1 MLTRVGGPLYD
12 SLVQDAPPDSG
23 DELEPLLEAWSTQDP
38 AVRERLI
45 PLVYAELRRL
55 AQHYMRGERHNHT
68 LQPTALVNEMYMRL
82 ANIDRMQWRDR
93 AHFIATAATLMRR
106 ILVDHA
112 RATGRGKRGGGVS
125 VTSFDEQVIGT
136 ERAVDVLALDDAL
149 RSLAQLDPRQSQV
162 VELRF
167 FGGLSIEET
176 AEALSL
182 SPATVKR
189 EWTMA
194 KAWLHDQLRGA

>member
-1 MLTRVGGPLYD
+1 MRE
-12 SLVQDAPPDSG
+12 PDSPGG
-23 DELEPLLEAWSTQDP
+23 DELAPLFEAWSTQDP

-55 AQHYMRGERHNHT
+55 AQHYMKGERQDHT
-68 LQPTALVNEMYMRL
+68 LQPTALVNEMYLRL
-82 ANIDRMQWRDR
+82 ANVDRMQWRDR

-106 ILVDHA
+106 VLVDYA
-112 RATGRGKRGGGVS
+112 RASGRDKRGGQVA
-125 VTSFDEQVIGT
+125 VTSFDDEHAIADT
-136 ERAVDVLALDDAL
+136 RALDVVALDDAL
-149 RSLAQLDPRQSQV
+149 IALAQLDPRQSQV

-167 FGGLSIEET
+167 FGGLTIEET
-176 AEALSL
+176 AEAMAL

-194 KAWLHDQLRGA
+194 KAFLHDQLRGPD